1 MFATG
6 GSRGMNSRCTYF
18 DLIQV
23 SFSSLLDCAIG
34 LCLPFTFISQM
45 LLHSSFPIDNITA
58 INSRLYSI
66 KKNFI
71 NTYIHK
77 DPNTNLHSSS
87 SRDLILEICD
97 PKFLCIPEH
106 WMHSKQPKF
115 SDAHSGSTQSFAMH
129 YIISSVTIYKQ
140 INVKCSQWSHYITFL
155 YILWDMQVTKVKDMT
170 TGKADNA

>member
-6 GSRGMNSRCTYF
+6 GRGGMNSRCTYF

-23 SFSSLLDCAIG
+23 SFSSLLDCGIG

-58 INSRLYSI
+58 INSRLYI
-66 KKNFI
+66 QYRYYKNA
-71 NTYIHK
+71 YIHR
-77 DPNTNLHSSS
+77 DPNANLHSSS

-115 SDAHSGSTQSFAMH
+115 SEAHRGS
-129 YIISSVTIYKQ
+129 IYK
-140 INVKCSQWSHYITFL
+140 VLPCTRSST
-155 YILWDMQVTKVKDMT
+155 V
-170 TGKADNA
+170 